1 MSYKALYRKYRPRN
15 FDDVVGQEPIIKT
28 LNNAINQN
36 KIAHAYLFC
45 GPRGTGKTSV
55 AKIFAMAVNCT
66 GEYKPCMECDSCKS
80 FLEGDSPDVIEIDAA
95 SNNGVEEVRDLIDKV
110 KYAPQVSK
118 YKVYIIDEVHMMSV
132 SAFNALLKTIE
143 EPPKHVIFILAT
155 TDPHKVIPTI
165 ISRCQRYDFN
175 SVSLDTMSQRLI
187 DIMNQE
193 KIEYEDGVVKRIAL
207 LSDGGMRDALS
218 ILDQV
223 VAYAG
228 NHIELND
235 IDTVYGSLN
244 NRDLCN
250 YIEFIINNQTIELFD
265 FLSEIQNKGVDIKRV
280 TQDLVN
286 TIKNILFYSY
296 SSDEMNI
303 QFMDKEQVDRILNQ
317 CGSSKLIEFSEY
329 LIDANEKMKTSSDVQ
344 TYFELISLK
353 LLQHSTSIVSRET
366 IEDTKTNQVNVSRET
381 LKDNKGPET
390 AQTIVSKVKIEEAT
404 EESSNDIQEEVFE
417 EDIYVND
424 MAIQDEPVVEEETIE
439 ESNLLDIE
447 EKTVDKEFLLQLLIS
462 ANKDFKAEVSK
473 QYDRIMDYA
482 NEFQWAKQSNVLRNI
497 EIVAAGKNYMIV
509 KTSNKIHAELIEDK
523 KNEQSFQLFMKELFG
538 DYKHVYALSG
548 NEVNELINSF
558 ISRRTDGTLPISIEL
573 DDIEIDDTE
582 KVIDETTQKAMEL
595 FGEDNFIME
604 E

>member
-15 FDDVVGQEPIIKT
+15 FDEVVGQEPIIKT

-66 GEYKPCMECDSCKS
+66 GEHKPCMECDSCKS
-80 FLEGDSPDVIEIDAA
+80 FLDGDSPDVIEIDAA

-193 KIEYEDGVVKRIAL
+193 KIEYEDGVVERIAL

-390 AQTIVSKVKIEEAT
+390 AQTIVSKAKIEEAT

-424 MAIQDEPVVEEETIE
+424 MAIQDEPVVEEETVE